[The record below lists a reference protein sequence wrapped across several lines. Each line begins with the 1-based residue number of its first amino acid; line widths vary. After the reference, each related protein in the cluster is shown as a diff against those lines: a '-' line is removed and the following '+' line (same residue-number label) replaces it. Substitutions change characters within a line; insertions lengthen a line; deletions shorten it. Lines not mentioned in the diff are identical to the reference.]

1 MAATLAPVSRDLF
14 PPDEATAPIDLSR
27 TALPAP
33 LRRAAELSV
42 LDITEFFGRTS
53 GGIRTYLLQKAQYVE
68 ERDHLS
74 QVLVVPGAHD
84 TISQTEGVRAYQL
97 AGPRVPKA
105 APYRFMLATR
115 SPRRIVEHE
124 RPDVIEIGSPF
135 TVPWI
140 VNYATRRLDIPL
152 VYFYHSNFPR
162 IMCPFPERA
171 ASPMRA
177 IHELGWQYAKKL
189 DKLFEMT
196 FVSSQFAADDLK
208 RAGIDRVT
216 NIPLGADLDHFH
228 PRRREYAAE
237 TRRLF
242 GLPVDAPL
250 AAYFGRFAREKEI
263 DVAIDAWPEIE
274 RRTGAYLL
282 LVGDGPAKAY
292 FESRVKSDRVL
303 WLPYQSDRERLADL
317 LAALDLYIAPG
328 PVETFGL
335 SALEALAS
343 GTPVLTVNRGGVS
356 EQIAASGA
364 GAHYE
369 AGKPASCAREAI
381 RLLAADLPELGA
393 RGRAYAE
400 ANHSWP
406 TVFDRIFEVYRGI
419 RRG

>member
-1 MAATLAPVSRDLF
+1 MTATLAPVSQDLF
-14 PPDEATAPIDLSR
+14 PPDETTAPIDLSR

-33 LRRAAELSV
+33 LRPGAEMSV

-68 ERDHLS
+68 ERESLS
-74 QVLVVPGAHD
+74 QVLVVPGAQD
-84 TISQTEGVRAYQL
+84 TITQGEGVRAYQL
-97 AGPRVPKA
+97 RGPRVPKA

-124 RPDVIEIGSPF
+124 RPDIIEIGSPF
-135 TVPWI
+135 TAPWI

-177 IHELGWQYAKKL
+177 VHELGWKYAAKL

-196 FVSSQFAADDLK
+196 FVSSRFAADDLRK
-208 RAGIDRVT
+208 AGVDRVM
-216 NIPLGADLDHFH
+216 NIPLGVDLDHFH
-228 PRRREYAAE
+228 PRRREWSAE

-263 DVAIDAWPEIE
+263 DIAIDAWPEIE

-282 LVGDGPAKAY
+282 LVGDGPAKGY

-303 WLPYQSDRERLADL
+303 WLPYQSHRERLADL

-328 PVETFGL
+328 SVETFGL
-335 SALEALAS
+335 SALEALSS
-343 GTPVLTVNRGGVS
+343 GTPVLSVNRGGVS
-356 EQIAASGA
+356 EQVAASGA

-369 AGKPASCAREAI
+369 AGQPASCAREAV
-381 RLLAADLPELGA
+381 RLFQGDLSGLGA

-400 ANHSWP
+400 TNHAWP
-406 TVFDRIFEVYRGI
+406 TVFDRLFEAYRGI

>member
-1 MAATLAPVSRDLF
+1 MTATLAPVSRDLF
-14 PPDEATAPIDLSR
+14 PPDEMIAPMDLSR
-27 TALPAP
+27 TALPAS
-33 LRRAAELSV
+33 LRKGSELSV

-68 ERDHLS
+68 ERESLS
-74 QVLVVPGAHD
+74 HVLVVPGPHD
-84 TISQTEGVRAYQL
+84 TIAQTDGVRAYQL
-97 AGPRVPKA
+97 RGPRVPKA

-115 SPRRIVEHE
+115 SPRRIIEHE
-124 RPDVIEIGSPF
+124 RPDIIEIGSPF

-171 ASPMRA
+171 AAPMRA
-177 IHELGWQYAKKL
+177 VHELGWKYAAKL
-189 DKLFEMT
+189 DTLFEMT

-208 RAGIDRVT
+208 KAGIDRVV
-216 NIPLGADLDHFH
+216 NVPLGVDLDHFH
-228 PRRREYAAE
+228 PRRRAYASE

-242 GLPVDAPL
+242 GLPQDAPL
-250 AAYFGRFAREKEI
+250 AAYFGRMAREKEV

-282 LVGDGPAKAY
+282 LVGDGPARSY

-303 WLPYQSDRERLADL
+303 WLPYQTEREPLADL

-343 GTPVLTVNRGGVS
+343 GTPVLSVNRGGVS

-364 GAHYE
+364 GGHYE
-369 AGKPASCAREAI
+369 AGQPTSCAREAI
-381 RLLAADLPELGA
+381 RLFGSDLADLGA

-400 ANHSWP
+400 ANNSWSS
-406 TVFDRIFEVYRGI
+406 VFDRIFAIYRDL
-419 RRG
+419 RRS